1 MGINTPFN
9 GPPGDQICFNG
20 QFQHSYF
27 LRYIADTLN
36 AIRATPKAKPIFM
49 YTTLNVVHDERSLR
63 TQTLDGTLQNY
74 VSSVANDENT
84 LSIILADHGNT
95 YTLYAS
101 EFLEGR
107 FEMFHP
113 SLFFIVP
120 DKVASFL
127 GEDVMS
133 ALKVNQR
140 RLVTMIDLHRSLMAL
155 ATPLRG
161 VRPEGVFT
169 PISENRTCDDL
180 ELRTPNLCVCEGWD
194 IPADNDTWQIPV
206 AEFAIGELNN
216 RLQKQYHA
224 LPSVQNCP
232 KVIKPSCQRLQALW
246 FENVRVRN
254 SKTDQSLITS
264 MDIRV
269 KAGDVVP
276 QKQDIFHV
284 EVQTKEILVS
294 ERSSLDMR
302 LLNYDRHTLFGKY
315 QICADSGV
323 ELKLCVCSHNASNSG
338 LAPHSFERWK
348 HFGQRSIFKNI
359 SNRLCLWLVERRY
372 SKGKAYE
379 VANLCPNQPFRVK
392 IDAVTSNKKLS
403 RQLPVTFDVQ
413 PGQVVFVFYLAATI
427 SVTATIENDTLS
439 ETEVR
444 DPIK

>member
-1 MGINTPFN
+1 MGIDSPFN

-36 AIRATPKAKPIFM
+36 AIRSTRKAKPILM
-49 YTTLNVVHDERSLR
+49 YTALNVAHDQRSMR

-74 VSSVANDENT
+74 VSSVAKDEST

-95 YTLYAS
+95 YTWYAS

-120 DKVASFL
+120 DKVASLL

-194 IPADNDTWQIPV
+194 VPADNDTSRIAV

-216 RLQKQYHA
+216 RLQKQYHS
-224 LPSVQNCP
+224 LSSVQNGS
-232 KVIKPSCQRLQALW
+232 KVIKPSCQRLQPLW
-246 FENVRVRN
+246 FENVRLRN
-254 SKTDQSLITS
+254 SKIDQSLITS

-284 EVQTKEILVS
+284 EVQTKETS

-315 QICADSGV
+315 QICVDSGV
-323 ELKLCVCSHNASNSG
+323 ELKLCVCSHNASSSG
-338 LAPHSFERWK
+338 LAPYSLERWK
-348 HFGQRSIFKNI
+348 HFGQRSIVKNI
-359 SNRLCLWLVERRY
+359 SNRPCLWLVERRY

-392 IDAVTSNKKLS
+392 IDAETSNKKLS
-403 RQLPVTFDVQ
+403 RQLPVTLDVQ
-413 PGQVVFVFYLAATI
+413 PGQVLFVFYMAARI
-427 SVTATIENDTLS
+427 SVTATIENDTVS